1 MAAKYKDY
9 YKILGVERNATDKEI
24 KSAYRKLAREYHP
37 DLHSDS
43 SKKEAEEKFKEI
55 NEAYEV
61 LSDKEKRTKY
71 DTLGANWQ
79 HGQDWQPQPGMDGV
93 HYYTWSDN
101 GSGGFGSSGFSDFF
115 EALFGGG
122 FHFDQNGSGFAD
134 TVRQNRSMRGH
145 NLESELELSLE
156 EAFHGGE
163 KMVQL
168 TSRDVRLSVKIPAGI
183 QEGSKIRLKDQGGEG
198 FNSSNRG
205 DLILKI
211 KLKQHPVYTL
221 KDDDLETQ
229 IKITPE
235 QAVLGSKISVPTLD
249 GEVFLTVPPMTH
261 SGQKFRLRGKGWPK
275 KDGTRGDEYI
285 KIIIDI
291 PNKLSQEETELYQK
305 LAQVKSKEH

>member
-9 YKILGVERNATDKEI
+9 YKILGVDRSATDKEI

-37 DLHSDS
+37 DLHTGS

-79 HGQDWQPQPGMDGV
+79 HGQDWQPQPGTDGV

-101 GSGGFGSSGFSDFF
+101 DSGAFSSTGFSDFF

-122 FHFDQNGSGFAD
+122 IRFDQSGSGFAD
-134 TVRQNRSMRGH
+134 TIHQSRSMRGH

-156 EAFHGGE
+156 EAFYGGE

-168 TSRDVRLSVKIPAGI
+168 ASRDVRLSVKIPAGI
-183 QEGSKIRLKDQGGEG
+183 QDGSKIRLKGQGGEG

-211 KLKQHPVYTL
+211 KLKQHPLYTL
-221 KDDDLETQ
+221 KGDDLEAQ
-229 IKITPE
+229 VRISPE

-249 GEVFLTVPPMTH
+249 GEVLLTVPPMTH
-261 SGQKFRLRGKGWPK
+261 SGQIFRLRGKGWPQK
-275 KDGTRGDEYI
+275 SGARGDEYI

-291 PNKLSQEETELYQK
+291 PNKLSQEVTDLYQK
-305 LAQVKSKEH
+305 LAQAKSKEH